1 MITIH
6 KEEFRARNGY
16 FSAYAVKY
24 KEGLQVGDFPAY
36 AVKFRF
42 GRSVKGCGKKDSTAR
57 RRLTLAPIFGS
68 QLDRQMI
75 NNQ

>member
-36 AVKFRF
+36 AVKCKEGLRF
-42 GRSVKGCGKKDSTAR
+42 GKFPCVCSEISVWSVGKGMR
-57 RRLTLAPIFGS
+57 
-68 QLDRQMI
+68 
-75 NNQ
+75 